1 MTQSAKVTLMNP
13 VLAVND
19 LQSSLDYFQNA
30 LGFKV
35 TWTWGEPA
43 VRAGIALDGFELQLD
58 ASGGGPT
65 GISVIFFHVTNLEEY
80 YESCVMNGANIEL
93 EIADRSF
100 NVRDFRVLD
109 PSGNRLGFGAP
120 LDTDQ

>member
-19 LQSSLDYFQNA
+19 LQLSLEYFQNA
-30 LGFKV
+30 LGFTV
-35 TWTWGEPA
+35 TWIWGEPTI
-43 VRAGIALDGFELQLD
+43 RAGVALDGFELQLD

-65 GISVIFFHVTNLEEY
+65 GISVIFFHVTNLDEY
-80 YESCVMNGANIEL
+80 YESCVSNGANIEL

-120 LDTDQ
+120 LNTEQ